1 MQSLKSY
8 FFYLFILLP
17 FINFAQEP
25 FDYEKTIDDN
35 QLYKNLNIGF
45 QNDDDEI
52 NLEGTLIIPKKEF
65 SQIILIIPG
74 SDRNTR
80 FAHHKLAQKFLED
93 NIGVFR
99 FDDRGVGMSEGRY
112 NPFDANSLASDIIY
126 AIKKLKLIPDLEE
139 KQIGVLGHSLGAI
152 AAIKATSKTDDINY
166 IIQLSAPV
174 KNPSHAFRYQAVN
187 NLNGQYN
194 YKDKSKNQIEHLI
207 DTLTQIAR
215 KNFKNDN
222 YKEVYKEGNKAIK
235 TLNFKT
241 KNVLW
246 TYSYIDLIKDNL
258 DQGYK
263 DLNIPLLYL
272 IGSEDKYVDPNNEI
286 VNISAYENSYITY
299 NKLEGLN
306 HYFLNEKATLEN
318 LYEIDENVTDIILE
332 WIKNKDKNSI

>member
-1 MQSLKSY
+1 MTIHKGYLPIL
-8 FFYLFILLP
+8 FFLLP
-17 FINFAQEP
+17 FLVNAQKP
-25 FDYEKTIDDN
+25 LDFEKTTPNSDFYEHLDIRLQNVEDDIK
-35 QLYKNLNIGF
+35 LG
-45 QNDDDEI
+45 
-52 NLEGTLIIPKKEF
+52 GTLIAPKESY
-65 SQIILIIPG
+65 SQIVLIIPG
-74 SDRNTR
+74 SDKNTR
-80 FAHHKLAQKFLED
+80 FAHHKLAQKFLEE

-99 FDDRGVGMSEGRY
+99 FDDRGVGMSEGKF

-126 AIKKLKLIPDLEE
+126 AVRKLKSIPDLEE

-152 AAIKATSKTDDINY
+152 AAIKATSKTEDINY
-166 IIQLSAPV
+166 VIQLSAPV

-187 NLNGQYN
+187 NLNDQYN
-194 YKDKSKNQIEHLI
+194 YKDKSKNQIEHLF

-222 YKEVYKEGNKAIK
+222 YKQVYKKGNKAIK
-235 TLNFKT
+235 KLNFKT

-258 DQGYK
+258 DQDYE

-272 IGSEDKYVDPNNEI
+272 IGSEDKYIDPHNEI

-306 HYFLNEKATLEN
+306 HYFLNEKVTLEN
-318 LYEIDENVTDIILE
+318 LYEIDESVTSIISK
-332 WIKNKDKNSI
+332 WIAKKDE